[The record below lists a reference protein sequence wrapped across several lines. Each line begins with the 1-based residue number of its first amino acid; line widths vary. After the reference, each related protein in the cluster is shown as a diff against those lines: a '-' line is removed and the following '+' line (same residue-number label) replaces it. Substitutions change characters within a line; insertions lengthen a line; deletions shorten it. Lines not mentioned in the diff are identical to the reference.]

1 MSNSNGPD
9 WASIRSEYIY
19 SSISTRDLAK
29 KRGVPY
35 ATLRKRAEREKW
47 AQKRAEADARMG
59 VDIESIAKEA
69 KAGLVSGEV
78 DRLTRLMG
86 IADKLAKRINDFI
99 DADFNG
105 KESAKGY
112 KDLVDALKNLKD
124 IQELSVEEG
133 EGTGVLRIEGWDA
146 TWAR

>member
-59 VDIESIAKEA
+59 ADIESIAKEA
-69 KAGLVSGEV
+69 KAELVSGEV

-86 IADKLAKRINDFI
+86 IADKLAERINDFI